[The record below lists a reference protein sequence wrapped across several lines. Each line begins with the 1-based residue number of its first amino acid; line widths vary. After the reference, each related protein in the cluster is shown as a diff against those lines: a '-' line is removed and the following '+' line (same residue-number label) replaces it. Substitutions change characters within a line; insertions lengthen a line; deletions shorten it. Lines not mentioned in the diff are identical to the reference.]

1 MTKAGRLSS
10 PLHLPKDW
18 SKESRLSHLS
28 PPLKLQL
35 FPCFSGPIRIQ
46 YSTSRDQ
53 HSTGTYESGTVDI
66 KVMLQLCLDLSW
78 YYHLSIPFES
88 GELASCE
95 IKGEVRRLYIT
106 CCYCYSP
113 IDLHSCSVLRHSL
126 ISTTSIVPICKCF
139 VCGNDIQSGIC
150 KDIRRKTEKGIYV
163 SRSSEW
169 MDQGAGYIRVPDV

>member
-1 MTKAGRLSS
+1 MYS
-10 PLHLPKDW
+10 PVF
-18 SKESRLSHLS
+18 
-28 PPLKLQL
+28 Q
-35 FPCFSGPIRIQ
+35 GPYG

-53 HSTGTYESGTVDI
+53 HSTGTYESGKVDI

-113 IDLHSCSVLRHSL
+113 IVLHSCSVLRHSL

-150 KDIRRKTEKGIYV
+150 KDIRRKTEKWMYVVFYV
-163 SRSSEW
+163 SAITKIWSGIFSLHQLSVLMNW
-169 MDQGAGYIRVPDV
+169 KITVKWNNKQWNIL